1 MPPRLVLPLAATC
14 VGSASASRAF
24 VLPLSVRSLHA
35 LSRPTA
41 AAPAL
46 RLTRHL
52 ASHTD
57 DPKYQPGAGARGRPA
72 ESTSELLERLE
83 AEARRRATASD
94 AQRDHAGPFPLGVGA
109 SGRRK
114 PWKAWSDLGIRGKIG
129 RAFRQSGNLAII
141 LVGGGLFV
149 ILTIALTTELFA
161 KNSPSVL
168 YSQCIDMIRDSDA
181 LNGYLL
187 PPLSYTHSP
196 HSSAPTRGSAPVVHR
211 AVRHPISGRDHLL
224 ITFWVH
230 GRGRD
235 EPEPLSWAKKWWGK
249 AEGWTR
255 QAGYLLGVASEPVE
269 PATDIVQ
276 PVAAAAESKE
286 ASPGMLGRWASSLS
300 LRGAA
305 SAVRSVTKS
314 EPPGT
319 YKIGEVR
326 ADYVKNA
333 AGHFTLLSLVVDVP
347 SSRAPHPGRAT
358 VYWSP
363 EADREG
369 LISRHR

>member
-1 MPPRLVLPLAATC
+1 MPPRLVLPIAAC
-14 VGSASASRAF
+14 VGRSPRQVAL
-24 VLPLSVRSLHA
+24 LPLSVRALHS
-35 LSRPTA
+35 LSRPAA

-57 DPKYQPGAGARGRPA
+57 DPKYQPGAGSRGRPA

-83 AEARRRATASD
+83 AEARRRAAAAD
-94 AQRDHAGPFPLGVGA
+94 ATRDHAGPFPLGPRGSSA
-109 SGRRK
+109 
-114 PWKAWSDLGIRGKIG
+114 PWKAWSELGVRGKIG

-141 LVGGGLFV
+141 LLGGGLFV
-149 ILTIALTTELFA
+149 VLTLALTTELFA

-196 HSSAPTRGSAPVVHR
+196 HSSAPTRGSAPVVHT

-230 GRGRD
+230 GRGLN
-235 EPEPLSWAKKWWGK
+235 EPERLSWAKEWWAKFQHWAQQG
-249 AEGWTR
+249 GH
-255 QAGYLLGVASEPVE
+255 LLGIASEPVE
-269 PATDIVQ
+269 PATDIVA
-276 PVAAAAESKE
+276 PVDTAEGKKDS
-286 ASPGMLGRWASSLS
+286 SPGLLGRFASSLS
-300 LRGAA
+300 LRGVA
-305 SAVRSVTKS
+305 SAVSSVTKS

-333 AGHFTLLSLVVDVP
+333 AGHFTLLALVVDVP
-347 SSRAPHPGRAT
+347 SRQAPHPGRAT